1 MGRVY
6 SIAPA
11 AAVVSLVCAVWL
23 GVIPPPSGTAAPHK
37 VTIVADGRSRELPT
51 TSGNVSS
58 ALDEAGIALGP
69 MDRVSPALDTA
80 LSDGIEVRVTRVSRR
95 HVDEEVAVP
104 SRTVLLGDPE
114 LPAGYTQVLE
124 HGQDGRVRRTT
135 RIWEKDGQ
143 VTKKEVIKE
152 RSLAKATDTVVLR
165 GTRGL
170 SSRGGN
176 WRDPVRMHA
185 TAYDPGPRSCGKYA
199 DGYTAIGVKARKGVV
214 AVDDRVI
221 PMRTRLY
228 IPGYGFAVAAD
239 RGSAIKGNR
248 IDLCFNTYAEAKR
261 WGRRKIKVYLLN

>member
-1 MGRVY
+1 
-6 SIAPA
+6 
-11 AAVVSLVCAVWL
+11 
-23 GVIPPPSGTAAPHK
+23 